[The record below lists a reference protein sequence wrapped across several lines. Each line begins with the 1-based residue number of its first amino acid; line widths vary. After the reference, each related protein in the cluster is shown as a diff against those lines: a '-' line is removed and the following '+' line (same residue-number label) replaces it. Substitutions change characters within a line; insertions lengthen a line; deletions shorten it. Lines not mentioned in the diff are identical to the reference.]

1 MTVLRR
7 LIDGFAD
14 FRSGFW
20 EENNELFERLA
31 RDGQHPKVFIIGCS
45 DARVDP
51 AILTRT
57 QPGDLFTVRNV
68 GAIVPPHQPDAQGYH
83 GTSTALEFAVVG
95 LEVEH
100 IVVLGHALCGGMRAL
115 MDEGASDLEKYTYLA
130 DWTGIVRQARD
141 MVNLGL
147 PEASDPER
155 RRAVEQAG
163 VIVSVGNVMSFP
175 WVRERVQA
183 GKLSVHGWYYDLR
196 TGELHAFN
204 PVDATFQLLHGHD
217 GIEMPSVGAFAGDP
231 AVEGDRRLGRFV
243 EAQRTRLVVAKAK
256 IG

>member
-1 MTVLRR
+1 MTALRR

-14 FRSGFW
+14 FRAGFW
-20 EENNELFERLA
+20 AENAALFERLG
-31 RDGQHPKVFIIGCS
+31 REGQSPKVFIIGCS

-51 AILTRT
+51 GILTRT

-68 GAIVPPHQPDAQGYH
+68 GAIVPPDQPDAEGYH

-100 IVVLGHALCGGMRAL
+100 IVVLGHALCGGMAAL
-115 MDEGASDLEKYTYLA
+115 MEEGASHLAKYEYLA
-130 DWTGIVRQARD
+130 DWMNIVRQARD

-147 PEASDPER
+147 PEATDAER

-196 TGELHAFN
+196 TSELHAFN
-204 PVDATFQLLHGHD
+204 PVDATFHRLHGHD
-217 GIEMPSVGAFAGDP
+217 GIEMPSVVANADD
-231 AVEGDRRLGRFV
+231 ATAENDRRLTRFV
-243 EAQRTRLVVAKAK
+243 EAQRQRLIVAKAP